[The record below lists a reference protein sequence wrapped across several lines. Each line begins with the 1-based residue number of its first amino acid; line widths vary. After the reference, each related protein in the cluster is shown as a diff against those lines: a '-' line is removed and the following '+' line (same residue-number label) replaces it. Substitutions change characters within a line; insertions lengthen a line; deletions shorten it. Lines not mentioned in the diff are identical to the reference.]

1 MDCFK
6 KYDIRGV
13 VDRELTEKVAYYV
26 GHSLA
31 IVKSAKTAVVGRDA
45 RESSPR
51 LAQKLIEGL
60 LQQGVRVYDIGQTG
74 TEEVYFA
81 CQHLNTDL
89 GIEVTASHNPIEYN
103 GIKFVGKMAK
113 PFSETEF
120 LQVKQCTQGECF
132 PPAAVKGTLEPFNH
146 MPAYVAHLMSYI
158 EAVAIKPLKIVVN
171 AGNGVAGHVI
181 DALEEAFAQN
191 QVPIEF
197 VKIFHTP
204 DATFPNGIPNPLLE
218 KDRYKTTEAVLQHKA
233 DLGIAWDGDF
243 DRCFLFDENG
253 EFIDGIYIVG
263 LLAKSFLLDNPG
275 ATIVHDPRVFWNT
288 KDIVSK
294 YQGKLVKSLT
304 GHAYIKAAMRDNDA
318 IYGGEMS
325 AHHYFKSFGYCD
337 SGMIP
342 WLLVTKLMSQSNN
355 TLSQEVKAMRQYFPA
370 SGEINFVVDN
380 VAEELVKVQRVF
392 KEQATSCDTFDGLS
406 MTFAGWRFNLRGSA
420 TEPLLRLNVE
430 SVQDEALIKQKV
442 NEISS
447 LIGNSGK
454 NDAI

>member
-13 VDRELTEKVAYYV
+13 VDRELTEDVAYRV

-31 IVKSAKTAVVGRDA
+31 IVKAAKTAVVGRDA

-81 CQHLNTDL
+81 CQHLHTDL

-113 PFSETEF
+113 PFSDQEF
-120 LQVKQCTQGECF
+120 LQVKQYIQEKYF
-132 PPAAVKGTLEPFNH
+132 PTSAKGTLESYNH
-146 MPAYVAHLMSYI
+146 LPAYVAHLMSYI

-181 DALEEAFAQN
+181 DALEQAFAQH

-197 VKIFHTP
+197 VKIFHEP
-204 DATFPNGIPNPLLE
+204 DATFPNGIPNPLLD
-218 KDRYKTTEAVLQHKA
+218 KDRHKTTEAVLQHKA

-275 ATIVHDPRVFWNT
+275 GTIVHDPRVFWNT
-288 KDIVSK
+288 RDIVNK

-304 GHAYIKAAMRDNDA
+304 GHAYIKATMREHDA

-342 WLLVTKLMSQSNN
+342 WLLVTKLLSQSNKA
-355 TLSQEVKAMRQYFPA
+355 LSKEVKAMQESFPA

-380 VAEELVKVQRVF
+380 VAEELDKVQRVF
-392 KEQATSCDTFDGLS
+392 QEQAKSCDTFDGLS
-406 MTFAGWRFNLRGSA
+406 MTFEGWRFNLRGSA

-430 SVQDEALIKQKV
+430 SVQDEALIEQKV